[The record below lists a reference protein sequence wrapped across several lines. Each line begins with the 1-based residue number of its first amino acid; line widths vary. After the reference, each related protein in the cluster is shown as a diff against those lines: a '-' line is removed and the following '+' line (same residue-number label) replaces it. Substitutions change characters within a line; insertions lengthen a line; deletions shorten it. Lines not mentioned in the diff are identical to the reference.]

1 MNRTENPLEEVV
13 DEKGRL
19 SMRVLMTPDMVN
31 FSGKVHG
38 GVLLKYLD
46 QVAYICGTR
55 YAGTYVVTLSVD
67 RVDFIAP
74 IQVGELVT
82 FQASV
87 NYTGRT
93 SMEVGIRVLSESLHE
108 QSVRHTNS
116 SYFTMVAIGDNN
128 KPTPVPEFKPSDTI
142 ERRRFREAHQR
153 RNDRMR
159 RARIRRDRRER
170 NPLDLLPA

>member
-87 NYTGRT
+87 NYT
-93 SMEVGIRVLSESLHE
+93 
-108 QSVRHTNS
+108 
-116 SYFTMVAIGDNN
+116 
-128 KPTPVPEFKPSDTI
+128 
-142 ERRRFREAHQR
+142 
-153 RNDRMR
+153 
-159 RARIRRDRRER
+159 
-170 NPLDLLPA
+170 